1 MCPFR
6 ADQTYDGRT
15 YANPDEMLK
24 IAGDMVVTGTEARAL
39 V

>member
-1 MCPFR
+1 MSLLR

-24 IAGDMVVTGTEARAL
+24 IAENLLAY
-39 V
+39 